1 MALHKIQ
8 SDRCPFPPAICWR
21 RARRPVS
28 SSADTAGELV
38 DASNGSAL
46 FGIVSLQPPAPP
58 SDAFPATRNWGAAGP
73 RPGCAGC
80 RRRHRPDATGAVHPH
95 GGARDG
101 AVGNPAAMRR
111 GRQKGGTRM

>member
-46 FGIVSLQPPAPP
+46 FGIVSLQPPVTDRELAGTQPRLQTL
-58 SDAFPATRNWGAAGP
+58 SQQLGTGGQLDRVPAA
-73 RPGCAGC
+73 
-80 RRRHRPDATGAVHPH
+80 PDAGGVIALMPPAQSTRTAVP
-95 GGARDG
+95 
-101 AVGNPAAMRR
+101 
-111 GRQKGGTRM
+111 GTVQSGIPPR